1 MEYNFIW
8 ILVGGIH
15 DMYIGDLRK
24 YALVEYCSDK
34 DTLKLSKFKKSC
46 FYLLEPNNTFTIDE
60 AKIVSIMIKEGA
72 KILFKNKNDN
82 YGYFSNV
89 LDGKYV
95 FNDAENI
102 NIENKLK
109 DLVIK
114 ECVRKN

>member
-1 MEYNFIW
+1 MESYNFIW
-8 ILVGGIH
+8 IFVGGIRN
-15 DMYIGDLRK
+15 MYIDDLQK

-34 DTLKLSKFKKSC
+34 DILRLSKFRKSS
-46 FYLLEPNNTFTIDE
+46 FFLLEPNNSFTKNE
-60 AKIVSIMIKEGA
+60 ARIVSTMIKEGA

-95 FNDAENI
+95 FNNAENI

-114 ECVRKN
+114 N

>member
-1 MEYNFIW
+1 
-8 ILVGGIH
+8 
-15 DMYIGDLRK
+15 
-24 YALVEYCSDK
+24 
-34 DTLKLSKFKKSC
+34 
-46 FYLLEPNNTFTIDE
+46 
-60 AKIVSIMIKEGA
+60 MIREGA

-95 FNDAENI
+95 FNNAENI

-114 ECVRKN
+114 N